1 MPRLA
6 SQIHNNKHTH
16 TLTNTHKNTCTQT
29 HENYHRNMILNWIN
43 SPPTLLSIGQLMMCS
58 FVKKKKSKR
67 WHRYEGVTGSKDGR
81 RDLTR
86 NYWSEKRGR
95 GCKAMLPYIEIL
107 TFTTIQ
113 QLCIWNFISFT
124 RCPKIL
130 AQSYVAY
137 VIISIMSPH
146 I

>member
-1 MPRLA
+1 
-6 SQIHNNKHTH
+6 
-16 TLTNTHKNTCTQT
+16 
-29 HENYHRNMILNWIN
+29 
-43 SPPTLLSIGQLMMCS
+43 MCS
-58 FVKKKKSKR
+58 FVKKKNPKDDIVMR
-67 WHRYEGVTGSKDGR
+67 VNAVGVTGAKDGR

-95 GCKAMLPYIEIL
+95 GYKAMLPYIEIL

-113 QLCIWNFISFT
+113 QLCIWNFISCT

-137 VIISIMSPH
+137 VIISIMSPLL
-146 I
+146 